1 MSRIATRPLAPQRRR
16 SLLDRPSLR
25 SGPSSSARGDVNA
38 DGVVN
43 SIDLGMVIGSWGV
56 CPE

>member
-1 MSRIATRPLAPQRRR
+1 MDMWVSMRRTESKR
-16 SLLDRPSLR
+16 GSPTAVESPSA
-25 SGPSSSARGDVNA
+25 GF
-38 DGVVN
+38 VN